1 MQAELEAQR
10 VAGENEEVVGVL
22 RERLRKRER
31 ETTEAKIAAEA
42 SLKAQQE
49 LENEVW
55 RHQTLDTR
63 H

>member
-1 MQAELEAQR
+1 MQAELEARR
-10 VAGENEEVVGVL
+10 VAGESEEVVGVL

-49 LENEVW
+49 LENEV
-55 RHQTLDTR
+55 
-63 H
+63 